1 MLERIF
7 QEPKFRVCCLGAIKL
22 VEAGSGTD
30 MTPASRKTRA
40 LLGYLC
46 VVGKPVGRER
56 LASLLWGDRGDEQ
69 ARASLRQAIYELRS
83 LLGGNHLVKAE
94 RDTVAAGD
102 GVSTDLSEIM
112 AAAAAGDLEQL
123 GQALSAWRGDFF
135 E

>member
-30 MTPASRKTRA
+30 MTPTSRKTRA

-46 VVGKPVGRER
+46 IVGKPVGRER

-69 ARASLRQAIYELRS
+69 ARASVRQAIYELRS
-83 LLGGNHLVKAE
+83 ILGGDHLVKVE
-94 RDTVAAGD
+94 RDTVAVGD
-102 GVSTDLSEIM
+102 GVGTDLAEIM
-112 AAAAAGDLEQL
+112 TAAEAGDLEL
-123 GQALSAWRGDFF
+123 LARALAEWR
-135 E
+135 